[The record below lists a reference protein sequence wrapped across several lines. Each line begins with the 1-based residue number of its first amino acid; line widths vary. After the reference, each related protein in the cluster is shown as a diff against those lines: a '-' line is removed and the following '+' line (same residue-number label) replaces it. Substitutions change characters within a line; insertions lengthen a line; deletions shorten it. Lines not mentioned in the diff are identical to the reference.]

1 MSGKQLKQI
10 RNENPT
16 IRSTTSSQMEQ
27 QFSTQRPASKAIIN
41 YFKDVSLNRDH
52 EATTFKNKFY
62 TPQIREPDADT
73 ANHKER

>member
-1 MSGKQLKQI
+1 
-10 RNENPT
+10 
-16 IRSTTSSQMEQ
+16 MEQ
-27 QFSTQRPASKAIIN
+27 TASTLSPAIIN